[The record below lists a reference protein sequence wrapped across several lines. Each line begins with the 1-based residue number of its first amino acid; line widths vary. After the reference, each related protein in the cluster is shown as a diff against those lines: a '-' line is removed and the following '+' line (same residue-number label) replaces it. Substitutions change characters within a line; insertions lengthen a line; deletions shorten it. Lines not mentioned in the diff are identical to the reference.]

1 MQTCGIPS
9 YKNAHEQDSATSATA
24 ASAPRLSSV
33 KAEIIAYRIARR
45 NDYPGSCSS
54 FVNAGLQLRVWSTP
68 RCNHLGVSSSGK
80 TQHFDCCITGSIPVA
95 PVPGYS
101 FTFTRRKLQSR
112 CYLSRRID
120 IAQCQ
125 SSDAGAQ
132 DRVAQMAEQFKKRRL
147 KNILTARAKSVPGS
161 SPGVVNK

>member
-24 ASAPRLSSV
+24 ASALRLSSV

-68 RCNHLGVSSSGK
+68 CCNHIGVSSSGK

-95 PVPGYS
+95 PVLPFYGVY
-101 FTFTRRKLQSR
+101 
-112 CYLSRRID
+112 D
-120 IAQCQ
+120 H
-125 SSDAGAQ
+125 
-132 DRVAQMAEQFKKRRL
+132 VAQMVEQFKKTEVE
-147 KNILTARAKSVPGS
+147 KHPNSKSRKCLRFESGR
-161 SPGVVNK
+161 GQQVNKDADSKLLNFFCKKK

>member
-24 ASAPRLSSV
+24 ASALRLSSV

-68 RCNHLGVSSSGK
+68 RCNHIGVSSSGK
-80 TQHFDCCITGSIPVA
+80 TQHFDCCI
-95 PVPGYS
+95 
-101 FTFTRRKLQSR
+101 RRSESCYPSSR
-112 CYLSRRID
+112 LFVYVCAAEIATPLLSRWRIG

-132 DRVAQMAEQFKKRRL
+132 DRVAQMVEQCKK
-147 KNILTARAKSVPGS
+147 
-161 SPGVVNK
+161 